1 MTPPTEPP
9 SRTAQ
14 SSPIKGGAADA
25 RRPLSSGGSERS
37 EPTKK
42 KGMGVKEMEATVST
56 LHKQNFDLKLELYHH
71 RERQTAME
79 ERLEVL
85 EAGKAQLEDVNDKL
99 LEELEKRDRAVQ
111 EAVQMILILE
121 AQVEKLVKE
130 REMVRQVEAA
140 GFSRLADLTAA
151 LNAPVAPEPR
161 VINRMPSFLSE
172 RSESTANLRRVYLGT
187 QGSLLNLPKVAETS
201 PIADHVRSTSMALRS
216 PSLSDLSESSF
227 ASVYGE
233 KPGMDET
240 LGDEQVEEMT
250 IPDSIT
256 LRSKQRAGSNASDA
270 GMTPKTRPSARGTRS
285 SSINRPAFQSLN
297 NVVDQGSPLQRLER
311 SFSSNSESPGAE
323 RPSRPP
329 PTQHPKRTREDKRDS
344 LRRVTTDGP
353 RNYDH
358 AMPPTPDTIST
369 TTLRRF
375 KNSNE
380 TLTHQRNV
388 QDRSY
393 LALTEDTASTS
404 TSTPDDRADGGAEL
418 NGGAP
423 IAASTQPTP
432 GTRVFSGGSYFD
444 NRIPV
449 AQRPRSADET
459 TVSHRKGNAWDS
471 EDEDDRASVQSLESS
486 LDIWLQQGKEPKRR
500 TGRESP
506 DLFGF
511 PSTANRWDGGA
522 AFGKGAPLAA
532 EGAPLHWP
540 DPLNDLVPIQQE
552 LFGGGSGPAPPPPN
566 RRSSLHA
573 RTGSTPP
580 VTVRHHEP
588 GNSKLRRAFSR
599 AARRNSDTDRG
610 AQQSQQQQQPEHP
623 EGKQYPPLSRP
634 QTVTPR
640 NHRKINNLWR
650 RSIGGS
656 VPPANEYVQPPPS
669 GPAPIDTAAANGGT
683 ASRRDS
689 TVGTPSWVQRSSHV
703 GEDEARATPPP
714 IHRQPRR
721 GSMVEGDGAGAS
733 VYADYPQTPGTPG
746 EAAQG
751 GASLGAP
758 GSARRKWLTGFGRT
772 SSIRSRGG

>member
-1 MTPPTEPP
+1 
-9 SRTAQ
+9 
-14 SSPIKGGAADA
+14 
-25 RRPLSSGGSERS
+25 
-37 EPTKK
+37 
-42 KGMGVKEMEATVST
+42 
-56 LHKQNFDLKLELYHH
+56 LYHR
-71 RERQTAME
+71 RERQTALE
-79 ERLEVL
+79 ERLDSL

-111 EAVQMILILE
+111 EAVQMILVLE

-151 LNAPVAPEPR
+151 LNTTATQEPR
-161 VINRMPSFLSE
+161 VVNRMPSFLSE

-233 KPGMDET
+233 KPGVDESF
-240 LGDEQVEEMT
+240 GDEQAEELP
-250 IPDSIT
+250 IPDSVT
-256 LRSKQRAGSNASDA
+256 LRSRRTGSNAGDA
-270 GMTPKTRPSARGTRS
+270 GMTPKTRPAAPRSNRS

-311 SFSSNSESPGAE
+311 SFSSNSDSPGAE
-323 RPSRPP
+323 RTSRPP
-329 PTQHPKRTREDKRDS
+329 PTQHLKRTREDKRDS

-353 RNYDH
+353 RSYDH

-369 TTLRRF
+369 STLRRF

-380 TLTHQRNV
+380 TLTHQRNI

-404 TSTPDDRADGGAEL
+404 TSTPDDRADGGGAEH

-423 IAASTQPTP
+423 ISAPKEPTP
-432 GTRVFSGGSYFD
+432 ATKVFSGGSYFD

-449 AQRPRSADET
+449 TQRPRSADET

-471 EDEDDRASVQSLESS
+471 DDEDDRASVQSLESS

-511 PSTANRWDGGA
+511 PSTANRWEGSA
-522 AFGKGAPLAA
+522 AYGQGAPVAPG
-532 EGAPLHWP
+532 GAPLHWP
-540 DPLNDLVPIQQE
+540 DPLDDLVPIQQE

-588 GNSKLRRAFSR
+588 GNGKLRRAFSR
-599 AARRNSDTDRG
+599 AARRNSDTEKG
-610 AQQSQQQQQPEHP
+610 LPQQAQQPEHP

-640 NHRKINNLWR
+640 NHRKINSLWR

-656 VPPANEYVQPPPS
+656 VPPASEYVQPPPP
-669 GPAPIDTAAANGGT
+669 GPSPIDTAAANGGSM
-683 ASRRDS
+683 SRRDS
-689 TVGTPSWVQRSSHV
+689 AVGTPSWVQRASHV
-703 GEDEARATPPP
+703 ADEEARATPPP
-714 IHRQPRR
+714 IQRQPRR
-721 GSMVEGDGAGAS
+721 GSTVDGDGTSTYGE
-733 VYADYPQTPGTPG
+733 YPQTPGTPG

-758 GSARRKWLTGFGRT
+758 GSARRKWLSGFGRT
-772 SSIRSRGG
+772 SSIRSRAGN

>member
-1 MTPPTEPP
+1 
-9 SRTAQ
+9 
-14 SSPIKGGAADA
+14 
-25 RRPLSSGGSERS
+25 
-37 EPTKK
+37 
-42 KGMGVKEMEATVST
+42 
-56 LHKQNFDLKLELYHH
+56 
-71 RERQTAME
+71 ME
-79 ERLEVL
+79 ERLESL

-99 LEELEKRDRAVQ
+99 LEELEKRDKAVQ
-111 EAVQMILILE
+111 EAVQMILVLE

-140 GFSRLADLTAA
+140 GFNRLADLTAA
-151 LNAPVAPEPR
+151 LSSPVTPPEQPR

-187 QGSLLNLPKVAETS
+187 QGSLLNLPKVVETS
-201 PIADHVRSTSMALRS
+201 PNPDNVRSTSMALRS

-233 KPGMDET
+233 KQGLDEGS
-240 LGDEQVEEMT
+240 LLSDGSPGDERVEAMA
-250 IPDSIT
+250 IPDTVT
-256 LRSKQRAGSNASDA
+256 LRSRQRTESNASDA
-270 GMTPKTRPSARGTRS
+270 GMTPKMRPAAARGHRS
-285 SSINRPAFQSLN
+285 SSISRPNMAAFQSLD

-311 SFSSNSESPGAE
+311 SYSSHGDSPSIE
-323 RPSRPP
+323 RTSRPP
-329 PTQHPKRTREDKRDS
+329 PTQHPKRTREDKRDA
-344 LRRVTTDGP
+344 LRRVTTDGMP
-353 RNYDH
+353 RGHYEH
-358 AMPPTPDTIST
+358 ALPPTPDTIST
-369 TTLRRF
+369 STLRRF

-380 TLTHQRNV
+380 TLINQRNN
-388 QDRSY
+388 QDRSF

-404 TSTPDDRADGGAEL
+404 TSTPDDRADGGPEH

-423 IAASTQPTP
+423 IAQPAQPAPT
-432 GTRVFSGGSYFD
+432 TTKVFSGGSYFD
-444 NRIPV
+444 NRIPTT
-449 AQRPRSADET
+449 QRPRSADET

-471 EDEDDRASVQSLESS
+471 DEEDDDRASVQSLESS

-511 PSTANRWDGGA
+511 PSTANRWEPGSSYGQGA
-522 AFGKGAPLAA
+522 SLAT

-540 DPLNDLVPIQQE
+540 DPLDDLVPIQE
-552 LFGGGSGPAPPPPN
+552 TLFGGGGSGPAPPPPN

-580 VTVRHHEP
+580 AQVTVRHHEP
-588 GNSKLRRAFSR
+588 PNSKLRRAFSR
-599 AARRNSDTDRG
+599 AARRNSDTERRP
-610 AQQSQQQQQPEHP
+610 QYQHQQPAEKP

-640 NHRKINNLWR
+640 NHRKINSLWR

-656 VPPANEYVQPPPS
+656 VPPANEHLQPPPS
-669 GPAPIDTAAANGGT
+669 APGPAPAPIDTAAANNGG

-689 TVGTPSWVQRSSHV
+689 LVGTPSWVQRSSHV
-703 GEDEARATPPP
+703 GEEEARATPPP

-721 GSMVEGDGAGAS
+721 GSMVDTDGAS
-733 VYADYPQTPGTPG
+733 VYAEFGMMPQTPGTPG

-758 GSARRKWLTGFGRT
+758 GSARRKWLGGFGRT